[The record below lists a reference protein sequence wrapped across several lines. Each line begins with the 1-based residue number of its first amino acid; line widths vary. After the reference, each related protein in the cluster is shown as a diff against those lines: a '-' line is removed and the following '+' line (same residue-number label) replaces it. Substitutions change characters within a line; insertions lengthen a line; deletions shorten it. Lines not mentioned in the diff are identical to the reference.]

1 MKTNTTVLK
10 FTELSCLVSQW
21 NEDRK
26 YALKE
31 YTRCIDDLAK
41 YNYKVDSAKNFLKLY
56 KSEPSAIISKYGA
69 HQTKVMLNEAVEVL
83 KTRKTKFW
91 NFQTDLTSRKKWVKR
106 NTVLRLKAYN
116 AYKWANRIITEM
128 LIDPY
133 PDMYSRVPY
142 ADTKEWRD
150 VINSVKNTA
159 KIEFTWTTSE
169 NDDYS
174 EEKQKIEISIEGV
187 NKSNVKFTI
196 KEIF

>member
-1 MKTNTTVLK
+1 MKTNTTIFK
-10 FTELSCLVSQW
+10 FTGFSCFVSQLD
-21 NEDRK
+21 EDRK

-41 YNYKVDSAKNFLKLY
+41 YNYKVDSAKNFLRLY
-56 KSEPSAIISKYGA
+56 KSEPSVIVGKYGA
-69 HQTKVMLNEAVEVL
+69 HQTKVMVNEAVQVL

-91 NFQTDLTSRKKWVKR
+91 DFQKDLTSRKKWVKR

-116 AYKWANRIITEM
+116 AYKWANKILTEM

-133 PDMYSRVPY
+133 PEMYSKVPY

-159 KIEFTWTTSE
+159 RIEFSWTTSE
-169 NDDYS
+169 DDDYS
-174 EEKQKIEISIEGV
+174 NEKQQIEVSIEGV
-187 NKSNVKFTI
+187 NNSNVKFTI
-196 KEIF
+196 KETF